1 MVTSLRIATFNLENL
16 DEDRVPPSEYDAPLA
31 VRIAI
36 MRPQLERLKAD
47 VLCLQEVHGQERPG
61 QKRQLIA
68 LQEMVAGTRYASYHM
83 ATTLTSREEPYNE
96 RNLVIL
102 SRFPILKYQ
111 QIKHE
116 LTDAPLYRKVTESP
130 LDDQAGKI
138 SWERPI
144 FYAQL
149 DLGNGRVLHVIN
161 LHLKSR
167 LPTPV
172 EGQMLDRYTWRTGA
186 GWAEGSFVSA
196 IKRVGQALE
205 TRILIDSIFD
215 VAEINGDP
223 APYIVVCGDFNAD
236 IEDVPMKAIRGMVED
251 TGNPGLVGR
260 VMVPCELSVAEQA
273 RFTLKHLGQGAMFD
287 HVVASRALLA
297 HYQGTQIHNE
307 ILPDE
312 SGAFRTD
319 AKFPE
324 SDHAPVVAMFEL
336 E

>member
-1 MVTSLRIATFNLENL
+1 MVTALRIATFNMENL
-16 DEDRVPPSEYDAPLA
+16 DEDKVPPSQYDAPLS

-47 VLCLQEVHGQERPG
+47 VLCLQEVNGQERSG
-61 QKRQLIA
+61 QKRQLLA
-68 LQEMVAGTRYASYHM
+68 LQEMIAGTRYANYHI
-83 ATTLTSREEPYNE
+83 ASTLTSRDEPYNE

-102 SRFPILKYQ
+102 SRFPILKFQ
-111 QIKHE
+111 QIKHD
-116 LTDAPLYRKVTESP
+116 LTDAPLYRKVMERPADPEAS
-130 LDDQAGKI
+130 KI

-149 DLGNGRVLHVIN
+149 DLGNGRILHVIN

-167 LPTPV
+167 LPTTI
-172 EGQMLDRYTWRTGA
+172 EGQMLDRYTWSSGA

-196 IKRVGQALE
+196 MKRVGQALE

-236 IEDVPMKAIRGMVED
+236 IDDVTMKAIRGMVED

-260 VMVPCELSVAEQA
+260 VMVPCELSVPEQA
-273 RFTLKHLGQGAMFD
+273 RFTLKHLGKGEMLD
-287 HVVASRALLA
+287 HIVASRALLA
-297 HYQGTQIHNE
+297 YYQGTQIHNE
-307 ILPDE
+307 IVPDE
-312 SGAFRTD
+312 SGAFHTD

-324 SDHAPVVAMFEL
+324 SDHAPVVATFEL

>member
-1 MVTSLRIATFNLENL
+1 MVTALRIATFNMENL
-16 DEDRVPPSEYDAPLA
+16 DEDKVPPSQYDAPLS

-47 VLCLQEVHGQERPG
+47 VLCLQEVNGQERSG
-61 QKRQLIA
+61 QKRQLLA
-68 LQEMVAGTRYASYHM
+68 LQEMIAGTSYANYHI
-83 ATTLTSREEPYNE
+83 ASTLTSRDEPYNE

-102 SRFPILKYQ
+102 SRFPILKFQ
-111 QIKHE
+111 QIKHD
-116 LTDAPLYRKVTESP
+116 LTDAPLYRKVMERPADPEAS
-130 LDDQAGKI
+130 KI

-149 DLGNGRVLHVIN
+149 DLGNGRILHVIN

-167 LPTPV
+167 LPTTI
-172 EGQMLDRYTWRTGA
+172 EGQMLDRYTWSSGA

-196 IKRVGQALE
+196 MKRVGQALE

-236 IEDVPMKAIRGMVED
+236 IDDVTMKAIRGMVED

-260 VMVPCELSVAEQA
+260 VMVPCELSVPEQA
-273 RFTLKHLGQGAMFD
+273 RFTLKHLGKGEMLD
-287 HVVASRALLA
+287 HIVASRALLA
-297 HYQGTQIHNE
+297 YYQGTQIHNE
-307 ILPDE
+307 IVPDE
-312 SGAFRTD
+312 SGAFHTD

-324 SDHAPVVAMFEL
+324 SDHAPVVATFEL